1 MKNLLFL
8 SALVFAAACGG
19 KSSGETAD
27 PCKDPC
33 ADQKMAAMTCEA
45 MGDNIAAAMQ
55 ASGEMDEGEVSG
67 MTGTIVSECN
77 SSAWSQETIDC
88 LAAADSEESAEAC
101 EGSMSD
107 EQLASFHAAMGGAS
121 EGDDEGME

>member
-1 MKNLLFL
+1 MTKLLFL

-33 ADQKMAAMTCEA
+33 KDHKMAAMTCEA
-45 MGDNIAAAMQ
+45 MGDNLAEAMT
-55 ASGEMDEGEVSG
+55 ASGEMDEAEVSE
-67 MTGTIVSECN
+67 MTGRIVSECN
-77 SSAWSQETIDC
+77 SSAWAQETIDC
-88 LAAADSEESAEAC
+88 MAAADSEEAGEAC
-101 EGSMSD
+101 EASMSD
-107 EQLASFHAAMGGAS
+107 EQLASFHATMGGLS